1 MFFHFDPV
9 GQGKGRASVRPLVR
23 FARDL
28 EWNLYETGELY
39 DLGADID
46 EEVPIYEAED
56 TPTQAEARARLKPIF
71 EQMVN

>member
-1 MFFHFDPV
+1 MFFHFEPLNRRSADP
-9 GQGKGRASVRPLVR
+9 RRIR

-39 DLGADID
+39 DLSADID

-56 TPTQAEARARLKPIF
+56 TREQAEARARLKPIF
-71 EQMVN
+71 ERLR